1 MAITNREASVLV
13 RLKNQAKKEGI
24 SYQTAL
30 QLFFQEEFLRR
41 LSYSRYRD
49 NMILKG
55 GMFIYTLTK
64 FDSRPTRDM
73 DFMIRWMSN
82 ELANIQNVM
91 EEICAID
98 TENDYILLEVTGT
111 EHITLEK
118 KYPGVKTKL
127 VGRIKNIRVPFS
139 IDVGIDDVIIPEAVV
154 RQLAVRLEGFT
165 APEICTYS
173 LESTIAEK
181 MDAILDRMET
191 TSRMK
196 DFFDI
201 YYLSNMFDFDGEIL
215 AEAVRRTSEHRNRTL
230 NKAAFERIAEFASNQ
245 FLMVQWNAFEP
256 AKEGEL
262 TFQETIDRIHS
273 FIEPVVFSIIDEQA
287 FLKKWNSIEK
297 EWK

>member
-1 MAITNREASVLV
+1 MAITNREASVLA

-41 LSYSRYRD
+41 LSYSQYRD

-82 ELANIQNVM
+82 ELTNIQIVM
-91 EEICAID
+91 EQICAVA

-139 IDVGIDDVIIPEAVV
+139 IDVGIDDVIVPEAVV
-154 RQLAVRLEGFT
+154 RHLAVRLEGFT
-165 APEICTYS
+165 SPEICTYS

-181 MDAILDRMET
+181 LDAILDRMET

-230 NKAAFERIAEFASNQ
+230 NKAAFERIAEFTSNQ
-245 FLMVQWNAFEP
+245 FLMAQWKAFEP
-256 AKEGEL
+256 ANEGEL
-262 TFQETIDRIHS
+262 TFRETIDRIHG
-273 FIEPVVFSIIDEQA
+273 FIEPVVFSVIDGQV
-287 FLKKWNSIEK
+287 FSKKWNSIEK
-297 EWK
+297 GWK